1 MKQIFIFVIAVIGT
15 VTAVALA
22 LTFLEVREERVTLS
36 EDLAYRT
43 QFRAEGLRESI
54 ELSYID
60 NSTEALQRLVD
71 RFTDRE
77 RIAGL
82 AVYDSSANPV
92 ALSANLPD
100 DMVRS
105 SHVGEAMDSDSPRS
119 GLVSGAGGKFY
130 VHAEPLHDEGRV
142 VGAFAVMQDAG
153 YIDVNIAGTWRD
165 NLVSLL
171 LQSLVISLAIAFLT
185 RWLLFMPLARLA
197 DSVRAVRMGGNSNPE
212 SLRSGQWLLR
222 PLESEISRITDSL
235 TKARTV
241 ASEEA
246 RMRLEK
252 LDSPWT
258 AERLKEFVKAY
269 LRNRPIYVVSNREP
283 YIHEKTKGEIRYSV
297 PASGMVTA
305 LESVMEA
312 CGGMWLAHGS
322 GQADKETAD
331 AEGKLQVPPDE
342 PKYTLKRVWLTPKDV
357 QGFYTGFSN
366 ESVWPLCHM
375 VHTRPV
381 FRKEDWAAYKRVNG
395 KFAEALLAEIKNV
408 QQPIILVQDYH
419 FALLPRMIKKSRPD
433 AQVGL
438 FWHIPWPSAE
448 HFSICPWR
456 KDILEGMLGA
466 DLIGFHTQQY
476 CNNFLETVGKEV
488 ESLIDLELFS
498 VTRDEHVS
506 QIKPFPISIA
516 FTNGKDSESVP
527 EPDTHILEELGIFAE
542 HLALGVERLDYT
554 KGILERFKAVEFF
567 LDANPDYRG
576 KFVLLQIASPSREE
590 SERYRE
596 YAEKVE
602 AEAERVNEKF
612 GTNGWKPIRF
622 EHRHHSH
629 EELEALY
636 KLARV
641 CLVTSLHDGMNLV
654 AKEYVAAR
662 DDEAGV
668 LILSQFTG
676 AARDLKGAII
686 VNPYSAEEV
695 SAAIKT
701 AFTMPPAEQHRRMK
715 AMRNTL
721 KSYNVYRWAAEFL
734 RAVAALR

>member
-1 MKQIFIFVIAVIGT
+1 MKQIFLFVIAVVGL
-15 VTAVALA
+15 VTGVVLA
-22 LTFLEVREERVTLS
+22 LTFIEVREERVALV

-54 ELSYID
+54 ELSYVD

-77 RIAGL
+77 RIAGI
-82 AVYDSSANPV
+82 AVYDSSGTAV
-92 ALSANLPD
+92 ALSANLPSD
-100 DMVRS
+100 VLQVKY
-105 SHVGEAMDSDSPRS
+105 VGEAMDSDSPKSGFSS
-119 GLVSGAGGKFY
+119 GLGERFY
-130 VHAEPLHDEGRV
+130 VYVEPLHEEDRV
-142 VGAFAVMQDAG
+142 VGAFAVMQNAA
-153 YIDVNIAGTWRD
+153 YIDASIARIWMD
-165 NLVSLL
+165 NLLGLL
-171 LQSLVISLAIAFLT
+171 VQALFISLAIALLT
-185 RWLLFMPLARLA
+185 RWMVFRPLSRLA
-197 DSVRAVRMGGNSNPE
+197 DSMRAVRMGGGKSASPQ
-212 SLRSGQWLLR
+212 SGQWLLR
-222 PLESEISRITDSL
+222 PLESEISRITESL

-283 YIHEKTKGEIRYSV
+283 YVHEKVKGEIQYSV

-305 LESVMEA
+305 LEPLMEA

-322 GQADKETAD
+322 GKADRETAD
-331 AEGKLQVPPDE
+331 AEGKIQVPPDE
-342 PKYTLKRVWLTPKDV
+342 PKYTLKRVWLTAKDI

-366 ESVWPLCHM
+366 ESLWPLCHM
-375 VHTRPV
+375 AHTRPV

-395 KFAEALLAEIKNV
+395 KFAETLLAEIKNV
-408 QQPIILVQDYH
+408 QHPIILVQDYH

-456 KDILEGMLGA
+456 KEILEGMLGA
-466 DLIGFHTQQY
+466 DLVGFHTQQH

-488 ESLIDLELFS
+488 ESLIDFEHFTA
-498 VTRDEHVS
+498 TRDEHVS
-506 QIKPFPISIA
+506 LIKPFPISIA
-516 FTNGKDSESVP
+516 FTNGGTEEPQAPDKSV
-527 EPDTHILEELGIFAE
+527 LEELGISAK

-567 LDANPDYRG
+567 LDANPQYRG
-576 KFVLLQIASPSREE
+576 DFALLQIAAPSREE
-590 SERYRE
+590 SEKYRA
-596 YAEKVE
+596 YAAAVAE
-602 AEAERVNEKF
+602 EAERVNKKF
-612 GTNGWKPIRF
+612 STNGWKPIHF
-622 EHRHHSH
+622 EHRHYSH
-629 EELEALY
+629 KELDNLY
-636 KLARV
+636 RLADV

-654 AKEYVAAR
+654 SKEYVAAR

-686 VNPYSAEEV
+686 VNPYSAEEL
-695 SAAIKT
+695 SAAIHT

-715 AMRNTL
+715 AMRNSI
-721 KSYNVYRWAAEFL
+721 KDYNVYRWAAEFL